1 MAAQDKAKLREV
13 FCHLRSTE
21 SDKAK
26 IQSIK
31 WITWLTVVTIRCI
44 IDYWQLIW

>member
-1 MAAQDKAKLREV
+1 MAAQDRAKLREV

-26 IQSIK
+26 KSNQ
-31 WITWLTVVTIRCI
+31 
-44 IDYWQLIW
+44 